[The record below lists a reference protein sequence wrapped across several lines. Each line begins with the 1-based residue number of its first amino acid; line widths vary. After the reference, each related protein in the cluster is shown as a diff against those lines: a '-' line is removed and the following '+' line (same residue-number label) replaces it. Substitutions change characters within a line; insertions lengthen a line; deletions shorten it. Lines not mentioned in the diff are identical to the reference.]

1 MPRVRTFFRALILCA
16 STFVVGA
23 CSDLPTAP
31 TDELAPSQGLIS
43 DLLGGRRS
51 QPDSAVVIRRR
62 VPLAQDEV
70 VSQWVGR
77 LGGIIRLPRAGL
89 TVVVPI
95 GAVDR
100 PTRITVTAPAGD
112 LVGYDFQ
119 PHGLQFD
126 RPLTITQDLL
136 STEGLGLLDLQAVYF
151 EGELTPSVKALERL
165 PVWLLNTLGLYRVEH
180 FSGYALARRGYV
192 VATD

>member
-1 MPRVRTFFRALILCA
+1 MPRVRTFFRALIVCA
-16 STFVVGA
+16 STALAA
-23 CSDLPTAP
+23 CSDVPTAP
-31 TDELAPSQGLIS
+31 TDALAPSNGLVS
-43 DLLGGRRS
+43 DLLGGRRN

-62 VPLAQDEV
+62 VPLAEDEV

-77 LGGIIRLPRAGL
+77 LGGIIRLPQAGL

-95 GAVDR
+95 GAVER

-119 PHGLQFD
+119 PHGLQFQ

-151 EGELTPSVKALERL
+151 EGELAPSVKALERL

-180 FSGYALARRGYV
+180 FSGYAMARRGYV